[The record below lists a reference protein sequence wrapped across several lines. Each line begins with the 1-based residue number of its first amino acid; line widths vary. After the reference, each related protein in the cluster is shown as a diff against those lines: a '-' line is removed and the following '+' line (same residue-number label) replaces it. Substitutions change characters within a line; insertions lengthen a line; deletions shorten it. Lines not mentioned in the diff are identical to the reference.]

1 MASATKKP
9 VSAMPAKKNS
19 TSHRKVSHKVT
30 KKTITTQNTTAKNR
44 VIFNKAMKIKTK
56 SWKDIPSPE
65 RRRRMNAMVD
75 ELRHQEYVCSSTS
88 TYKAGGSE
96 RVQLVKA
103 ASTLSTPPLTPPVLS
118 KPTGSASQ
126 PKGDLKP
133 KHPAPEKTR
142 SLSKRDKYTKV
153 HKQATRRRE
162 TPPIHAPIMSST
174 FTSLRGL
181 ATRLF
186 AGGARPSSSSLLL
199 PNKPATAAALP
210 TAIQHQ
216 QTASYASKG
225 KSGPPA
231 GMFSGQKAG
240 SKKSKGPKQ
249 VDPRII
255 NILRHFAALSPKR
268 IPPPLRFGRNRYLR
282 HWTIHRAWL
291 LFRRQQRE
299 QRERILM
306 QQHQSMSNACEEL
319 RNTEGPGTRETGYL
333 YRVAMLKNGVY
344 GLKSIPIEY
353 ASRALVETPGR
364 QAWNHEWKR

>member
-1 MASATKKP
+1 MVSATKKP
-9 VSAMPAKKNS
+9 VSAMSARNS
-19 TSHRKVSHKVT
+19 TRHRKVSHKVT
-30 KKTITTQNTTAKNR
+30 KIITTAKSR
-44 VIFNKAMKIKTK
+44 VISNKAMKIRTK
-56 SWKDIPSPE
+56 SWKDMPSSE

-75 ELRHQEYVCSSTS
+75 ELRHQEYVEMPTKPRGSTS

-103 ASTLSTPPLTPPVLS
+103 ASTLPTPPLTPPVLS

-126 PKGDLKP
+126 SKGDLKP
-133 KHPAPEKTR
+133 KRPAPEKKR
-142 SLSKRDKYTKV
+142 SLSNRDVERFFFINTYT
-153 HKQATRRRE
+153 
-162 TPPIHAPIMSST
+162 
-174 FTSLRGL
+174 
-181 ATRLF
+181 
-186 AGGARPSSSSLLL
+186 
-199 PNKPATAAALP
+199 KPATAALP

-255 NILRHFAALSPKR
+255 NILRHFAVLSPKR

>member
-1 MASATKKP
+1 P
-9 VSAMPAKKNS
+9 
-19 TSHRKVSHKVT
+19 
-30 KKTITTQNTTAKNR
+30 
-44 VIFNKAMKIKTK
+44 
-56 SWKDIPSPE
+56 
-65 RRRRMNAMVD
+65 
-75 ELRHQEYVCSSTS
+75 
-88 TYKAGGSE
+88 
-96 RVQLVKA
+96 
-103 ASTLSTPPLTPPVLS
+103 TPPLTPPVLS
-118 KPTGSASQ
+118 KPTGSVSQ
-126 PKGDLKP
+126 SKGDLKP
-133 KHPAPEKTR
+133 KRPAPEKKR
-142 SLSKRDKYTKV
+142 SLSKRDHTT
-153 HKQATRRRE
+153 TRN
-162 TPPIHAPIMSST
+162 TTPIHAPIMSST

-186 AGGARPSSSSLLL
+186 AGGARPSPSSLLL
-199 PNKPATAAALP
+199 PNKPATAALP

-255 NILRHFAALSPKR
+255 NILRHFAVLSPKR

>member
-1 MASATKKP
+1 
-9 VSAMPAKKNS
+9 
-19 TSHRKVSHKVT
+19 
-30 KKTITTQNTTAKNR
+30 
-44 VIFNKAMKIKTK
+44 
-56 SWKDIPSPE
+56 
-65 RRRRMNAMVD
+65 
-75 ELRHQEYVCSSTS
+75 
-88 TYKAGGSE
+88 
-96 RVQLVKA
+96 
-103 ASTLSTPPLTPPVLS
+103 
-118 KPTGSASQ
+118 
-126 PKGDLKP
+126 
-133 KHPAPEKTR
+133 
-142 SLSKRDKYTKV
+142 
-153 HKQATRRRE
+153 
-162 TPPIHAPIMSST
+162 MSST

-186 AGGARPSSSSLLL
+186 AGGARPSPSSLLL
-199 PNKPATAAALP
+199 PNKPATAALP
-210 TAIQHQ
+210 TVIQHQ

-255 NILRHFAALSPKR
+255 NILRHFAVLSPKR